1 MLDEIRK
8 KFKLKSL
15 KEKLKTEIDRYY
27 TTNLNDEEAEY
38 LKIVS
43 NYIEYYNYRA
53 WTCKWLFYGFS
64 CVKIVALAG
73 VTFVNALNVVNDIS
87 VIAVLSTTLCLVIEG
102 MLALFRLQ
110 EKWILYRN
118 TDNVLLSEVRQ
129 YISGEGK
136 YSGLEERFSA
146 FVKNVESIIG
156 EEARKW
162 NDTVVEREKKQN
174 ADTKEV
180 TENKE
185 TN

>member
-1 MLDEIRK
+1 M
-8 KFKLKSL
+8 
-15 KEKLKTEIDRYY
+15 
-27 TTNLNDEEAEY
+27 
-38 LKIVS
+38 
-43 NYIEYYNYRA
+43 
-53 WTCKWLFYGFS
+53 
-64 CVKIVALAG
+64 
-73 VTFVNALNVVNDIS
+73 
-87 VIAVLSTTLCLVIEG
+87 
-102 MLALFRLQ
+102 
-110 EKWILYRN
+110 
-118 TDNVLLSEVRQ
+118 SEVRQ

-180 TENKE
+180 TEKKE

>member
-1 MLDEIRK
+1 
-8 KFKLKSL
+8 
-15 KEKLKTEIDRYY
+15 
-27 TTNLNDEEAEY
+27 
-38 LKIVS
+38 
-43 NYIEYYNYRA
+43 
-53 WTCKWLFYGFS
+53 
-64 CVKIVALAG
+64 
-73 VTFVNALNVVNDIS
+73 
-87 VIAVLSTTLCLVIEG
+87 

-180 TENKE
+180 TEKKE